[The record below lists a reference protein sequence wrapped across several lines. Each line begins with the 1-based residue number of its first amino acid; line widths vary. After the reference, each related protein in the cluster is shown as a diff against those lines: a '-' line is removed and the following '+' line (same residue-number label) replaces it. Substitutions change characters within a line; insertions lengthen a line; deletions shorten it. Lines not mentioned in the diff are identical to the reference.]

1 MTRSSTHL
9 PSLLGAL
16 LFILGAVF
24 TLGISI
30 VLVVITLGKILT
42 GGQVEVRETITAAIF
57 GFEGLLLLAAA
68 FISIQKVMQKPSAD
82 HESAFTISLWQIVA
96 CLVSAGSAILIGS
109 QILNNEPFNWLL
121 LPLLTLIAVL
131 LPILVLF
138 GLGSRGILLGPRW
151 RTWNIL
157 GISMTL
163 VPVLTLIVEAMAILM
178 LVLVAAIY
186 LASQPDLIAQ
196 IEKLSGQI
204 YLLQRNPQALLEL
217 ISPLM
222 LRPGVAVIALLFF
235 SVLIPM
241 MEELLKPL
249 GVWLFSARINSPA
262 QGFALGALCGA
273 TFAMI
278 ETLGVSPQT
287 EDWSGILLTRLGTD
301 ILHITT
307 AALMGAGIIYAVRE
321 RHYLRLVLIYMVCI
335 FLHGLWNGLS
345 IVFTFSTLADLNGK
359 QNLFGG
365 FSVPASIGLATLAV
379 LLLLILIITNW
390 RMRTTQLEPTVE
402 EPTP

>member
-1 MTRSSTHL
+1 MTKSPTHL

-30 VLVVITLGKILT
+30 VLFVVTLGKILT
-42 GGQVEVRETITAAIF
+42 GGQVEVRETITAAVF

-68 FISIQKVMQKPSAD
+68 YVSVQKVMQKPSAD
-82 HESAFTISLWQIVA
+82 RESSFTISIWQIAA
-96 CLVSAGSAILIGS
+96 CLVSAGSAIVIGS
-109 QILNNEPFNWLL
+109 QILKNEPANWLF
-121 LPLLTLIAVL
+121 LPVLTLIAVL

-138 GLGSRGILLGPRW
+138 GLGNRGILLGPRW

-163 VPVLTLIVEAMAILM
+163 VPVLTLIVEAIAILM
-178 LVLVAAIY
+178 LVLIAAIY
-186 LASQPDLIAQ
+186 IASQPDLIAQ
-196 IEKLSGQI
+196 IQKLSGQI
-204 YLLQRNPQALLEL
+204 YLLQRNPQALLDL
-217 ISPLM
+217 VAPLM

-235 SVLIPM
+235 SLLIPM
-241 MEELLKPL
+241 MEELIKPL

-262 QGFALGALCGA
+262 QGFALGALCGSA
-273 TFAMI
+273 FAMI

-321 RHYLRLVLIYMVCI
+321 RNYLRLVLIYLVCV

-345 IVFTFSTLADLNGK
+345 ILFTFSTLAELNGK
-359 QNLFGG
+359 QNF
-365 FSVPASIGLATLAV
+365 FTDYSKPASIGLVILAG
-379 LLLLILIITNW
+379 LLLLILILTNW
-390 RMRTTQLEPTVE
+390 RLRTTQLKPTVE
-402 EPTP
+402 EPMK